1 MMLNDPT
8 VLEASRVLAQNLL
21 AEKSSNDQKIAKA
34 FRLIVCRNASG
45 KEMDILDAYFKEQL
59 EQFSQKKLDA
69 AGTIKTGE
77 YKMPINPDTNSMAAL
92 MKTIQAIYN
101 LEESITKT

>member
-1 MMLNDPT
+1 MTILND
-8 VLEASRVLAQNLL
+8 
-21 AEKSSNDQKIAKA
+21 
-34 FRLIVCRNASG
+34 
-45 KEMDILDAYFKEQL
+45 YYKEQF

-77 YKMPINPDTNSMAAL
+77 YKMPLNPDVNNMAAL